1 MGYFSIK
8 DLATTNKV
16 LTQPKPLEKLKFG
29 CTGEKVKL
37 KNGSDET
44 IHFSIFHIYA
54 FQHFPISMLGAKFT
68 KEMR

>member
-1 MGYFSIK
+1 MIHSLLDKQRNCMGYFSIK

-29 CTGEKVKL
+29 CTGEKVNL

-44 IHFSIFHIYA
+44 IHFSIFLTRNFYV
-54 FQHFPISMLGAKFT
+54 GC
-68 KEMR
+68 